1 MMNQKIAKALNEQV
15 IFEFNSAYLY
25 LALSLTMADARFKG
39 FSAWLRFQ
47 YQEEM
52 DHAFKFVDYLES
64 RGESVTLGDI
74 KATAI
79 SESDPLK
86 VAKMVY
92 AHEQLITGKINDLY
106 ALAVAEKDY
115 ATVNFLNWFVTE
127 QVEEESNARDLVDE
141 FTFAGDSTSSQLF
154 VDSRLGSRAK

>member
-1 MMNQKIAKALNEQV
+1 MDAAEK
-15 IFEFNSAYLY
+15 AYLEQIR
-25 LALSLTMADARFKG
+25 AVMPGPFAGDCAPG
-39 FSAWLRFQ
+39 A
-47 YQEEM
+47 
-52 DHAFKFVDYLES
+52 
-64 RGESVTLGDI
+64 SVTLGDI

-92 AHEQLITGKINDLY
+92 AHEQLITGKISDLY
-106 ALAVAEKDY
+106 TLAAEEKDY

-127 QVEEESNARDLVDE
+127 QVEEEANARDLVDE

>member
-106 ALAVAEKDY
+106 TLAADEKDY
-115 ATVNFLNWFVTE
+115 ATVNFLSWFVTE
-127 QVEEESNARDLVDE
+127 QVEEEANARDLVDE

-154 VDSRLGSRAK
+154 VDSRLSGRTK

>member
-52 DHAFKFVDYLES
+52 DHAFKFVDYLEN

-127 QVEEESNARDLVDE
+127 QVEEEANARDLVDE